1 MAEDLSKA
9 TVVLVGPGRAGRAF
23 ARSWTGAG
31 GGLVVAARDATR
43 ASLPGISLPGVVVRD
58 LEDGGRLDADV
69 LVLAVP
75 DDVLAPLAARI
86 SPRGRWRLAFHFSG
100 AVGSAV
106 LEPLTASGAA
116 LGSLHPLRAFTGL
129 PQDDWREAFV
139 AIEGEPSAEDA
150 AEAICRRIGARP
162 HRIPAAG
169 KPLYHLAATLA
180 AGGSASLLSLAA
192 RAWSDAGLDEQEG
205 RVALAGLA
213 ATAVEAVGR
222 LPFEE
227 ALTGPVARRDVSTIR
242 LHSVALS
249 GRPELAAV
257 YALLAGETLRRT
269 PGRGRERE
277 ISGILGISAEDG
289 REGVAES
296 GKNSHTV
303 PPER

>member
-1 MAEDLSKA
+1 M
-9 TVVLVGPGRAGRAF
+9 
-23 ARSWTGAG
+23 
-31 GGLVVAARDATR
+31 
-43 ASLPGISLPGVVVRD
+43 RD
-58 LEDGGRLDADV
+58 LDDGGRLDADV
-69 LVLAVP
+69 LVLAAP
-75 DDVLAPLAARI
+75 DDALAPLAARI
-86 SPRGRWRLAFHFSG
+86 SPRGRWRFAFHFSG
-100 AVGSAV
+100 ALGSRV

-129 PQDDWREAFV
+129 PQDNWREAFV
-139 AIEGEPSAEDA
+139 AVEGEPSAEDA

-242 LHSVALS
+242 LHSAALS

-269 PGRGRERE
+269 PGRGRESE
-277 ISGILGISAEDG
+277 ISGILGISAEEG
-289 REGVAES
+289 REGAAES

>member
-1 MAEDLSKA
+1 MAGDLSKA

-31 GGLVVAARDATR
+31 GNLVVAARDAGR
-43 ASLPGISLPGVVVRD
+43 ANLPGNSLPGVVVRD
-58 LEDGGRLDADV
+58 LEDGGPLDADV
-69 LVLAVP
+69 LVLAAP
-75 DDVLAPLAARI
+75 DDALAPLAAQI
-86 SPRGRWRLAFHFSG
+86 SPRGRWRFAFHFSG
-100 AVGSAV
+100 AVESGV
-106 LEPLTASGAA
+106 LEPLAASGAA

-139 AIEGEPSAEDA
+139 AVEGEPSAEDA

-180 AGGSASLLSLAA
+180 AGGSASLLSLAV
-192 RAWSDAGLDEQEG
+192 RAWSDAGLDEEEG

-242 LHSVALS
+242 LHAAALS
-249 GRPELAAV
+249 GRPELSAL
-257 YALLAGETLRRT
+257 YALLARETLSRT
-269 PGRGRERE
+269 PGRGRESE

-289 REGVAES
+289 REGTPGS
-296 GKNSHTV
+296 GEKSHTL
-303 PPER
+303 PPKD